1 MIYPWK
7 LKYWQTGE
15 WQVVNERLKDME
27 KDHVRYNPTRS
38 ELFRSLQATKPED
51 VRVVILGQDP
61 YPQSKYA
68 TGYSFS
74 IPKEIEGSDFPPTL
88 QTIFREYTSD
98 LHYEYPKSGDLHRWT
113 EQGVLLW
120 NAIPSCTANKSL
132 SHDWDEYSYLT
143 REVLE
148 KLSGIG
154 GIVFVFLGSVARRYI
169 DCIDPTSNTILQTS
183 HPSPRGSSNARNPF
197 LGSRIFTTINDKLT
211 DLGRQPINWRLD
223 DAEGNRSVGQE
234 GSSRADLDRGRTP

>member
-7 LKYWQTGE
+7 LKYWQSGE

-27 KDHVRYNPTRS
+27 KCGHVYNPKRS
-38 ELFRSLQATKPED
+38 ELFRALQLLKPED
-51 VRVVILGQDP
+51 VRVVIVGQDP
-61 YPQSKYA
+61 YPDKEMA
-68 TGYSFS
+68 TGLAFS
-74 IPKEIEGSDFPPTL
+74 IPDYIKKEDYPKTL
-88 QTIFREYTSD
+88 QCIFKEYVSD
-98 LHYEYPKSGDLHRWT
+98 LHYPYPENGALHRWS
-113 EQGVLLW
+113 EEGVLLW
-120 NAIPSCTANKSL
+120 NAIPSCASSKSL

-148 KLSGIG
+148 KLSEIG

-169 DCIDPTSNTILQTS
+169 DCIDCTRNTILQSS
-183 HPSPRGSSNARNPF
+183 HPSPRGSTNSRSPF

-223 DAEGNRSVGQE
+223 DAEGNRGVGQK
-234 GSSRADLDRGRTP
+234 GSSRADLDRSRTP